1 MRIKLIHCSIVTL
14 LIGLFASATV
24 VGQTITLTPTI
35 TPKITTTEENAIQDL
50 KEKVANKVA
59 EIRKKNNKA
68 IAGRVTDRSEST
80 VKIKNSEQNDFNIK
94 FQDSGLTKYYQITG
108 AQQKE
113 ISSEDIKKDDY
124 VIATGVINNKTI
136 TANSVF
142 TDKQFL
148 AGDGKIS
155 EVKAD
160 DYTIKVMVAD
170 KTVYTLSIETSTK
183 QQIVNIKTLETERI
197 GFSKIKEGDSI
208 HFVVKVNGD
217 EKNNEYSTEKILIVP
232 QEYFMK

>member
-1 MRIKLIHCSIVTL
+1 MKSKLLYYYIVIL
-14 LIGLFASATV
+14 LIGVFSNSV
-24 VGQTITLTPTI
+24 IGQTTTLTATSS
-35 TPKITTTEENAIQDL
+35 PKLTSTEENAIQDL

-124 VIATGVINNKTI
+124 VIATGVINDKTI

-142 TDKQFL
+142 TDQQFL
-148 AGDGKIS
+148 AGGGKIS

-160 DYTIKVMVAD
+160 DYTIKVMAAD

-183 QQIVNIKTLETERI
+183 QQMVNIKTLEMERI

-208 HFVVKVNGD
+208 HFVVKVNGK
-217 EKNNEYSTEKILIVP
+217 EKNNEYSAEKILIVP
-232 QEYFMK
+232 QEYFLK